1 MILADLRRNL
11 FIAAFKIYLTL
22 ALNLIFLADFKEIRF
37 YI

>member
-11 FIAAFKIYLTL
+11 FIAFKTYLTL

-37 YI
+37 YV